1 MDPCPFVRI
10 VIGNLALK
18 FPTASKPTFSGV
30 HPSSSP
36 CYCKIK
42 FKNFTSQTTTIPL
55 ILNEAAHPEHP
66 NSILQSASF
75 TLPHSDIIKLSKS
88 KTSPL
93 LKIDVYKGKSGST
106 LGLSS
111 GKLLGRVSVP
121 LDLNCGLESKGAVFQ
136 NGWVAVG
143 DGGGKAAQMYL
154 SVKAEPDPRFVFE
167 FGGEPEC
174 SPLVFQVQG
183 SVKQPVFTCKFSLR
197 DNNFRS
203 RSSMSESSVSRT
215 WLSSFGQDQKENSA
229 KERKGWSITIHDLSG
244 SPVAAASMV
253 TPFVPT
259 PGSDRVSRTNPGAW
273 LILRPSDATWKPW
286 GRLEAWLE
294 RGHTHTLGYRFDL
307 LPDAT
312 GSSVAATMVTSSLN
326 VKDKEKFLLDNSSNM
341 LSAASPSISPRG
353 SGDYSSWHELRR
365 GFVMSSTAGGKSGG
379 PEVEVGVKHVSCTE
393 DAAAFVALA
402 AAVDLSVDACKLFTR
417 KLRKELRGAQLQ
429 SGHGVV

>member
-10 VIGNLALK
+10 VVGNLALK
-18 FPTASKPTFSGV
+18 FPNPSKPTFSGV
-30 HPSSSP
+30 HAASSP

-42 FKNFTSQTTTIPL
+42 FKNFTSQTATIPL
-55 ILNEAAHPEHP
+55 ISTTSPHPDHP
-66 NSILQSASF
+66 NSILQSAAF
-75 TLPHSDIIKLSKS
+75 TLPHSAILKLSKS
-88 KTSPL
+88 KTTPV

-106 LGLSS
+106 LGLNS

-121 LDLNCGLESKGAVFQ
+121 LDLNCGLESKGAVFK

-143 DGGGKAAQMYL
+143 DGGGKAAQMYV

-183 SVKQPVFTCKFSLR
+183 SFKQPVFTCKFSLR
-197 DNNFRS
+197 DNFRS
-203 RSSMSESSVSRT
+203 RSSISESSMSRT
-215 WLSSFGQDQKENSA
+215 WLSSFGQEQKESST

-273 LILRPSDATWKPW
+273 LILRPGDATWKPW

-294 RGHTHTLGYRFDL
+294 RGSTNTLGYRFDL

-312 GSSVAATMVTSSLN
+312 ASSVGTTLAASSL
-326 VKDKEKFLLDNSSNM
+326 KKGERFQLDNSSNM
-341 LSAASPSISPRG
+341 LSATGASPSISPKG
-353 SGDYSSWHELRR
+353 SGDYSGWHELRR
-365 GFVMSSTAGGKSGG
+365 GFVMSATAGRKGGG

-417 KLRKELRGAQLQ
+417 KLRKELQAGQQ
-429 SGHGVV
+429 QGGYGVV